1 MCAIFGFLD
10 YGKKIP
16 ANKLKK
22 LINALAVN
30 AEVRGTDATGIS
42 YVKNSKIMTFKKAK
56 PAHKLNLYFP
66 KNTTAVIGHT
76 RFTTQ
81 GSAKKNYNNHPF
93 EGRTENHNFSL
104 AHNGVIY
111 SDKELKQLYG
121 FKSKIETDSY
131 IAVQLLEYFSN
142 IDENS
147 IKSMAETVTGSFVFT
162 ILRDDNTL
170 FLVKGNNPIT
180 LYHFPKYGLYVYAS
194 TKEILDNSL
203 LETGFA
209 EYKIEKIIV
218 NEGDIIRIDSD
229 GKISVSCFESYKPEY
244 DWFNF
249 YDDTDYEND
258 LLMICN
264 CYGVDCEDVEL
275 LLEYGY
281 TSDEIEDML
290 FDTEYFESALKEAK
304 TLQGVEHKNYFKEAE
319 I

>member
-111 SDKELKQLYG
+111 NDKELKQLYG

-170 FLVKGNNPIT
+170 FLVKGDNPIT
-180 LYHFPKYGLYVYAS
+180 LYHFPEYGLYVYAS
-194 TKEILDNSL
+194 TKTILDSALKSVNFKG
-203 LETGFA
+203 TA
-209 EYKIEKIIV
+209 ENISV

-244 DWFNF
+244 SWFNF

-290 FDTEYFESALKEAK
+290 FDTEYFEAALKEAK
-304 TLQGVEHKNYFKEAE
+304 TLQSVEHKNYFKEAE